1 MRWEAINGGFAVSA
15 LSRRVFL
22 GSAAA
27 TAAGVAT
34 PGSAAAHPAGN
45 KPADDRA
52 DVVVIGAGLAGLT
65 TARELS
71 RAGRSVL
78 VLEAR
83 DRVGGRILGHRLG
96 TGDTTELGAEFIG
109 PTQDRIAALAAE
121 LDVGTYRTYDTGD
134 YVYYRDGQRTRYSA
148 SGPLGPIPPDPT
160 GAAEAGVA
168 IQLLNEHA
176 SQVPVDAPWQAGN
189 AEEWDSQ
196 TFHTWIQQHTQTEG
210 GRFLLHVATKAI
222 FSAEPRDLSLLY
234 VLAYI
239 ARAGNENQPGNIERL
254 VSTTG
259 GAQMYRF
266 IGGSQLVPERMAAE
280 LGDRVQLD
288 APVRRIVQV
297 PDGVRVVS
305 DAGTVT
311 ARRVVVAV
319 PPPLAARITYDPP
332 MPAARDQLTQRFP
345 MGSVTKVVATY
356 PEPFWRADG
365 LAGQAV
371 SDTGPV
377 QVTFDNTPHDG
388 APGALMGFIEADH
401 ARALDDADVATIR
414 REALHNFATYFG
426 PRALEPTDF
435 VLSRWD
441 NDVWSRGCPVAF
453 GPPGLLLGYGPAIRQ
468 PVGRIHWAGTETS
481 TYWTGYLDGAV
492 RSGHRAAREVL
503 TAL

>member
-1 MRWEAINGGFAVSA
+1 MSA
-15 LSRRVFL
+15 LTRRLFL
-22 GSAAA
+22 GGAAA

-34 PGSAAAHPAGN
+34 PGSAAASTS
-45 KPADDRA
+45 A

-65 TARELS
+65 AAREIS
-71 RAGRSVL
+71 RAGRSVV

-83 DRVGGRILGHRLG
+83 DRVGGRILGRPLG

-109 PTQDRIAALAAE
+109 PTQDHIAALAAE
-121 LDVGTYRTYDTGD
+121 LGVPTYRTYDTGD
-134 YVYYRDGQRTRYSA
+134 YIYYRNGQRSRYSS

-160 GAAEAGVA
+160 GAAEAGLA
-168 IQLLNEHA
+168 IQLLNQQAAE
-176 SQVPVDAPWQAGN
+176 VPVDAPWRAEN

-196 TFHTWIQQHTQTEG
+196 TFHTWIQQHAQTDG
-210 GRFLLHVATKAI
+210 GRFLLRLATRAI

-239 ARAGNENQPGNIERL
+239 AQAGNEDHPGDLTRL

-266 IGGSQLVPERMAAE
+266 VGGSQRVPERLAAA
-280 LGDRVQLD
+280 LGDQVRLG
-288 APVRRIVQV
+288 APVRHISQE
-297 PDGVRVVS
+297 PGGVRVIS

-311 ARRVVVAV
+311 AQRVVVAV
-319 PPPLAARITYDPP
+319 PPPLAARISYDPAL
-332 MPAARDQLTQRFP
+332 PAARDQLTQRFP
-345 MGSVTKVVATY
+345 MGSVIKVVATY
-356 PEPFWRADG
+356 RRPFWRADG

-388 APGALMGFIEADH
+388 APGALMGFIEADD
-401 ARALDDADVATIR
+401 ARALDAADTARIR
-414 REALHNFATYFG
+414 GETLRNFADYFG
-426 PRALEPTDF
+426 PQALDPTGF
-435 VLSRWD
+435 ILSRWD
-441 NDVWSRGCPVAF
+441 NDIWSRGCPVAF
-453 GPPGLLLGYGPAIRQ
+453 APPGLLLGYGPAIRE

-481 TYWTGYLDGAV
+481 TYWTGYMDGAV